1 MDTGNKL
8 FGLLILIFLLGCSFG
23 GSGVWNDLSEEIKI
37 AKQRENSK
45 IIFSTK
51 KKFSQEIINKDE
63 LKLNEP
69 SLNKNWTEQNF
80 SANNFVPH
88 LKYSNKINLISKTK
102 KLGKNNF
109 NISNVDFEPI
119 IENDIIFFY
128 DPRGNIY
135 SYSLKNNKLVW
146 KYNFYKKMYKNNSKE
161 INFSVSKDNLVISDN
176 LGYVYSL
183 NKKNGKINWA
193 KNYSVPF
200 KSNIKID
207 EDNIFLLNQDN
218 KFYIISEKNGNQ
230 KLDLETFP
238 SFLKTNSKTNIS
250 LDRSKKHVYFVTSAG
265 EIYSLNY
272 KNRNI
277 NWLFS
282 LSAVNSDQT
291 VDLFFSSP
299 IVNKNNEVILSNT
312 FSTFSMNSTNGL
324 LNWEIAISS
333 NILPIVINDNI
344 ILSSRKGFVV
354 NLDRKT
360 GKVIWSRNIFNK
372 LKKMSYQK
380 TGDVTSIL
388 LVSNTIFL
396 TTEKGYFIFLDY
408 QNGKILNFSK
418 VAKSFFS
425 KPIIT
430 DSKIFVID
438 NKMRVLK
445 FN

>member
-1 MDTGNKL
+1 M
-8 FGLLILIFLLGCSFG
+8 
-23 GSGVWNDLSEEIKI
+23 
-37 AKQRENSK
+37 
-45 IIFSTK
+45 
-51 KKFSQEIINKDE
+51 
-63 LKLNEP
+63 
-69 SLNKNWTEQNF
+69 
-80 SANNFVPH
+80 
-88 LKYSNKINLISKTK
+88 
-102 KLGKNNF
+102 
-109 NISNVDFEPI
+109 
-119 IENDIIFFY
+119 
-128 DPRGNIY
+128 
-135 SYSLKNNKLVW
+135 
-146 KYNFYKKMYKNNSKE
+146 
-161 INFSVSKDNLVISDN
+161 
-176 LGYVYSL
+176 
-183 NKKNGKINWA
+183 
-193 KNYSVPF
+193 
-200 KSNIKID
+200 
-207 EDNIFLLNQDN
+207 
-218 KFYIISEKNGNQ
+218 
-230 KLDLETFP
+230 
-238 SFLKTNSKTNIS
+238 
-250 LDRSKKHVYFVTSAG
+250 
-265 EIYSLNY
+265 
-272 KNRNI
+272 
-277 NWLFS
+277 
-282 LSAVNSDQT
+282 NSDQT